1 MTVNVSVCHVEAHFP
16 EVFKHVLDGEEVV
29 ICDDG
34 HEIARLIPSPKQL
47 QPRIPGID
55 KGRLVV
61 PDDFNDPLP
70 EDIQKAFEG

>member
-1 MTVNVSVCHVEAHFP
+1 MTVNVSIREAEAHFP

-29 ICDDG
+29 ISDDG
-34 HEIARLIPSPKQL
+34 HEIARLIPSHKQRE
-47 QPRIPGID
+47 PRIPGID

>member
-1 MTVNVSVCHVEAHFP
+1 MTVNVSIRDAQAHFW
-16 EVFKHVLDGEEVV
+16 EMFKHVLEGEEVV
-29 ICDDG
+29 ISDNG
-34 HEIARLIPSPKQL
+34 HEIARLIPSRKQL